1 MHRFSRRERTFR
13 IIHVSTRGRF
23 IVLEG
28 LDGAGTTTQG
38 ALLAA
43 RLLER
48 DIPVEL
54 TKEPTDGPIGRIV
67 RGFTD
72 GDLHLEPETVALGF
86 AADRIEHTVEI
97 TKLLDAGTW
106 VVSDRYVASSLA
118 YQTSQGLPFDWVRTL
133 NSRAMEP
140 DATVFVDTP
149 VATCVSRLEARGEF
163 NTGPFDK
170 AAALEKARALYLQAF
185 ASDVPLGRLVEV
197 DGSASREAVAD
208 AIWAAL
214 EPLRG

>member
-1 MHRFSRRERTFR
+1 
-13 IIHVSTRGRF
+13 
-23 IVLEG
+23 VLEG

-43 RLLER
+43 RLLEHG
-48 DIPVEL
+48 IPVEL
-54 TKEPTDGPIGRIV
+54 TKEPTDSALGVIA

-72 GDLHLEPETVALGF
+72 GRIHLEPETVALTF

-97 TKLLDAGTW
+97 RALLETGTW

-118 YQTSQGLPFDWVRTL
+118 YQTSQGLPFEWVRTL

-140 DATVFVDTP
+140 DATVFVDTS
-149 VATCVSRLEARGEF
+149 VETCVARLEARGEF

-170 AAALEKARALYLQAF
+170 AAALERARELYRQAF
-185 ASDVPLGRLVEV
+185 ASDVPLGSLITV
-197 DGSASREAVAD
+197 DGDGSREGVAD

-214 EPLRG
+214 APLR

>member
-1 MHRFSRRERTFR
+1 
-13 IIHVSTRGRF
+13 VSVRGRF

-43 RLLER
+43 RLIEH

-54 TKEPTDGPIGRIV
+54 TKEPTDGLLGRIA

-72 GDLHLEPETVALGF
+72 GDLHLEPETVALTF
-86 AADRIEHTVEI
+86 AADRIEHTVEMRE
-97 TKLLDAGTW
+97 LLDAGTW
-106 VVSDRYVASSLA
+106 VLSDRYVASSLA
-118 YQTSQGLPFDWVRTL
+118 YQTSQGLPFEWVRTL

-140 DATVFVDTP
+140 DATVFVDTS

-170 AAALEKARALYLQAF
+170 AAALEKARELYLQAF
-185 ASDVPLGRLVEV
+185 ASDVPLGRLIEI
-197 DGSASREAVAD
+197 DGDASREIVAD
-208 AIWAAL
+208 AIWSSL

>member
-1 MHRFSRRERTFR
+1 
-13 IIHVSTRGRF
+13 VSARGRF

-43 RLLER
+43 RLLEHGIR
-48 DIPVEL
+48 VEL
-54 TKEPTDGPIGRIV
+54 TKEPTDGPIGKLARA
-67 RGFTD
+67 FTD
-72 GDLHLEPETVALGF
+72 GDRHFESETVALLF
-86 AADRIEHTVEI
+86 AADRLEHTVEI
-97 TKLLDAGTW
+97 RGLLEAGTW

-118 YQTSQGLPFDWVRTL
+118 YQTSQGLPFEWVRTL

-149 VATCVSRLEARGEF
+149 VATCVERLAARGEF
-163 NTGPFDK
+163 NTGPFDQ
-170 AAALEKARALYLQAF
+170 AAALEKARELYLRAF
-185 ASDVPLGRLVEV
+185 REVPLGTLVSV
-197 DGSASREAVAD
+197 DGAGEREVVAD

-214 EPLRG
+214 EPLRA

>member
-1 MHRFSRRERTFR
+1 M
-13 IIHVSTRGRF
+13 
-23 IVLEG
+23 LEG

-48 DIPVEL
+48 GIPVEL
-54 TKEPTDGPIGRIV
+54 TKEPTDGVLGKIARA
-67 RGFTD
+67 FTD
-72 GDLHLEPETVALGF
+72 GVTHLEPETVALTF

-97 TKLLDAGTW
+97 RALLEAGTW

-118 YQTSQGLPFDWVRTL
+118 YQTSQGLPFEWVRTL

-140 DATVFVDTP
+140 DATIFVDTSVEAC
-149 VATCVSRLEARGEF
+149 VARLAARGEF
-163 NTGPFDK
+163 NTGPFDQ

-185 ASDVPLGRLVEV
+185 ASDVPLGRLVEIAG
-197 DGSASREAVAD
+197 DASREQVAD
-208 AIWAAL
+208 AIWDAL
-214 EPLRG
+214 APLR

>member
-1 MHRFSRRERTFR
+1 M
-13 IIHVSTRGRF
+13 STPGRF

-43 RLLER
+43 RLLEHG
-48 DIPVEL
+48 IPVEL
-54 TKEPTDGPIGRIV
+54 TKEPTDSALGVIA

-72 GDLHLEPETVALGF
+72 GRIHLEPETVALTF

-97 TKLLDAGTW
+97 RALLETGTW

-140 DATVFVDTP
+140 DATIFVDTS
-149 VATCVSRLEARGEF
+149 VATCVARLEARGEF

-170 AAALEKARALYLQAF
+170 AVALEKARELYLQAF
-185 ASDVPLGRLVEV
+185 ASDVPLGSLVTI
-197 DGSASREAVAD
+197 DGDGAREAVAD

-214 EPLRG
+214 SPLR

>member
-1 MHRFSRRERTFR
+1 M
-13 IIHVSTRGRF
+13 
-23 IVLEG
+23 LEG

-43 RLLER
+43 RLLEHG
-48 DIPVEL
+48 IPVEL
-54 TKEPTDGPIGRIV
+54 TKEPTDGVIGKIARS
-67 RGFTD
+67 FTD
-72 GDLHLEPETVALGF
+72 GAAHFEPETVALTF

-97 TKLLDAGTW
+97 RALLEAGTW

-140 DATVFVDTP
+140 DATIFVDTP
-149 VATCVSRLEARGEF
+149 VATCVERLEARGEF

-170 AAALEKARALYLQAF
+170 AAALDKARELYLQAF
-185 ASDVPLGRLVEV
+185 ADDIPLGTLVEV
-197 DGSASREAVAD
+197 EGDQDRETVAD

-214 EPLRG
+214 EPLRA

>member
-1 MHRFSRRERTFR
+1 
-13 IIHVSTRGRF
+13 VSSRGRF

-43 RLLER
+43 RLIEHG
-48 DIPVEL
+48 IPVEL
-54 TKEPTDGPIGRIV
+54 TKEPTDGVLGTIARS
-67 RGFTD
+67 FTD
-72 GDLHLEPETVALGF
+72 GVTHLEPETVALTF

-97 TKLLDAGTW
+97 RELLDAGTW

-118 YQTSQGLPFDWVRTL
+118 YQTSQGLPFEWVRTL

-149 VATCVSRLEARGEF
+149 VASCVARLAARGEF
-163 NTGPFDK
+163 NTGPFDQ
-170 AAALEKARALYLQAF
+170 AAALKKARDLYLHAF
-185 ASDVPLGRLVEV
+185 ASDVPLGQLIEV
-197 DGSASREAVAD
+197 AGDAAREVVAD
-208 AIWAAL
+208 AIWDALAAL
-214 EPLRG
+214 RD

>member
-1 MHRFSRRERTFR
+1 MSRLGE
-13 IIHVSTRGRF
+13 STPGRF

-48 DIPVEL
+48 GIPVEL
-54 TKEPTDGPIGRIV
+54 TKEPTDGVLGKIARA
-67 RGFTD
+67 FTD
-72 GDLHLEPETVALGF
+72 GVTHLEPETVALTF

-97 TKLLDAGTW
+97 RALLEAGTW

-118 YQTSQGLPFDWVRTL
+118 YQTSQGLPFEWVRTL

-140 DATVFVDTP
+140 DATIFVDTSVEAC
-149 VATCVSRLEARGEF
+149 VARLAARGEF
-163 NTGPFDK
+163 NTGPFDQ

-185 ASDVPLGRLVEV
+185 ASDVPLGRLVEIAG
-197 DGSASREAVAD
+197 DASREQVAD
-208 AIWAAL
+208 AIWDAL
-214 EPLRG
+214 APLR

>member
-1 MHRFSRRERTFR
+1 M
-13 IIHVSTRGRF
+13 
-23 IVLEG
+23 LEG

-43 RLLER
+43 RLLEHG
-48 DIPVEL
+48 IPVEL
-54 TKEPTDGPIGRIV
+54 TKEPTDSALGVIA

-72 GDLHLEPETVALGF
+72 GRIHLEPETVALTF

-97 TKLLDAGTW
+97 RALLETGTW

-118 YQTSQGLPFDWVRTL
+118 YQTSQGLPFEWVRTL

-140 DATVFVDTP
+140 DATVFVDTS
-149 VATCVSRLEARGEF
+149 VETCVARLEARGEF

-170 AAALEKARALYLQAF
+170 AAALERARELYRQAF
-185 ASDVPLGRLVEV
+185 ASDVPLGSLITV
-197 DGSASREAVAD
+197 DGDGSREGVAD

-214 EPLRG
+214 APLR

>member
-1 MHRFSRRERTFR
+1 
-13 IIHVSTRGRF
+13 VSVPGRF

-43 RLLER
+43 RLIEH

-54 TKEPTDGPIGRIV
+54 TKEPTDGVLGRIA
-67 RGFTD
+67 RAFTD
-72 GDLHLEPETVALGF
+72 GELHLEAETVALTF
-86 AADRIEHTVEI
+86 AADRIEHTVEMRQ
-97 TKLLDAGTW
+97 LLDAGTW

-118 YQTSQGLPFDWVRTL
+118 YQTSQGLPFEWVRTL

-140 DATVFVDTP
+140 DATVFVDTS

-185 ASDVPLGRLVEV
+185 ASDVPLGRLIEI
-197 DGSASREAVAD
+197 DGDASREVVAD
-208 AIWAAL
+208 AIWDAL
-214 EPLRG
+214 APLR

>member
-1 MHRFSRRERTFR
+1 M
-13 IIHVSTRGRF
+13 STPGRF

-43 RLLER
+43 RLIEHG
-48 DIPVEL
+48 IPVEL
-54 TKEPTDGPIGRIV
+54 TKEPTDSALGVIA

-72 GDLHLEPETVALGF
+72 GRIHLEPETVALTF

-97 TKLLDAGTW
+97 RALLETGTW

-140 DATVFVDTP
+140 DATVFVDTS
-149 VATCVSRLEARGEF
+149 VATCVERLAARGEF
-163 NTGPFDK
+163 NTGPFDQ
-170 AAALEKARALYLQAF
+170 AAALERARQLYLQAF
-185 ASDVPLGRLVEV
+185 ASDVPLGSLVTI
-197 DGSASREAVAD
+197 DGNGSRESVAD
-208 AIWAAL
+208 AIWTAL
-214 EPLRG
+214 ARFR

>member
-1 MHRFSRRERTFR
+1 VSRLGE
-13 IIHVSTRGRF
+13 STPGRF

-48 DIPVEL
+48 GIPVEL
-54 TKEPTDGPIGRIV
+54 TKEPTDGVLGKIARA
-67 RGFTD
+67 FTD
-72 GDLHLEPETVALGF
+72 GVTHLEPETVALTF

-97 TKLLDAGTW
+97 RALLEAGTW

-118 YQTSQGLPFDWVRTL
+118 YQTSQGLPFEWVRTL

-140 DATVFVDTP
+140 DATIFVDTSVEAC
-149 VATCVSRLEARGEF
+149 VARLAARGEF
-163 NTGPFDK
+163 NTGPFDQ

-185 ASDVPLGRLVEV
+185 ASDVPLGRLVEIAG
-197 DGSASREAVAD
+197 DASREQVAD
-208 AIWAAL
+208 AIWDAL
-214 EPLRG
+214 APLR

>member
-1 MHRFSRRERTFR
+1 
-13 IIHVSTRGRF
+13 
-23 IVLEG
+23 VLEG

-43 RLLER
+43 RLLEH

-54 TKEPTDGPIGRIV
+54 TKEPTDGVLGRIA

-72 GDLHLEPETVALGF
+72 GDLHLEPETVALTF
-86 AADRIEHTVEI
+86 AADRIEHTVEMRE
-97 TKLLDAGTW
+97 LLDAGTW

-118 YQTSQGLPFDWVRTL
+118 YQTSQGLPFEWVRTL

-140 DATVFVDTP
+140 DATVFVDTS
-149 VATCVSRLEARGEF
+149 VATCVARLEARGEF

-170 AAALEKARALYLQAF
+170 AAALEKAHELYLQAF

-197 DGSASREAVAD
+197 DGDATREQVAD
-208 AIWAAL
+208 AIWAAIAD
-214 EPLRG
+214 LRA

>member
-1 MHRFSRRERTFR
+1 M
-13 IIHVSTRGRF
+13 STPGRF

-43 RLLER
+43 RLLEHG
-48 DIPVEL
+48 IPVEL
-54 TKEPTDGPIGRIV
+54 TKEPTDSALGVIA

-72 GDLHLEPETVALGF
+72 GRIHLEPETVALTF

-97 TKLLDAGTW
+97 RALLETGTW

-140 DATVFVDTP
+140 DATVFVDTS
-149 VATCVSRLEARGEF
+149 VATCVARLEERGEF

-170 AAALEKARALYLQAF
+170 ATALQKARDLYRQAF
-185 ASDVPLGRLVEV
+185 ASDVPLGSLVEI
-197 DGSASREAVAD
+197 DGDGSREAVAD

-214 EPLRG
+214 APLR